1 MVTGAFTG
9 EVASEEGTLLI
20 DGDDDE
26 EDEEFNLR
34 VNFSFGVVDELDA
47 LEDIITTGD

>member
-1 MVTGAFTG
+1 MTGAFTG

-26 EDEEFNLR
+26 EEEFNLR

-47 LEDIITTGD
+47 LEDIITAGD